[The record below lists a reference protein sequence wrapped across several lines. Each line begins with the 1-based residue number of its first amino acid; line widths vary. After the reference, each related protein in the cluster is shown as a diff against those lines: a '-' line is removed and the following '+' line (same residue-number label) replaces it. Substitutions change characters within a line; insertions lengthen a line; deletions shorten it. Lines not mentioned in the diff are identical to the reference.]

1 MFQIQIQRGTRL
13 PRLSAQADCGK
24 TTILGGA
31 ALQRC
36 DKQRVFNAAL
46 AAEAT
51 PPDFFRNLLGVS
63 PRRVSAPRILVP
75 GVAVL
80 IAGAALLPSPSRTLA
95 QLGGGGGVPTG
106 VGVAGPA
113 SGISEKDELKD
124 FHLAMAVQATDEQSA
139 AFAKVAQSTQAASD
153 RLKALQQAPASSP
166 LSDRATT
173 LDQAIEQ
180 ARLSNKNFLA
190 SFSAKQKS
198 GLKDIAK
205 KLEKADSDL
214 DKQLKA
220 FDQIVQ
226 IAQASKSGGESIPSS
241 VASLAKEL
249 VTFQDEQL
257 ALAREMGILL
267 PTGAQVLTFNLPRVT
282 TSIKVA
288 GQPVSIQATGVVSRN
303 STATPAETPAEN
315 RRNLFTLQLT
325 ADLSDLQQ
333 NITAILR
340 SKLNRSP
347 RCGERLEI
355 RQAALTPLSPASL
368 VMARLHFERW
378 VCPPA
383 QSPME
388 VAGGDGTIEVKLTP
402 SVEQKAGLALISEIT
417 RVDAE
422 RFLRDMLRSG
432 DLGDTLREQIA
443 ASVLYAMQK
452 GTDLKVTLPPAAQP
466 SATLQKAQFQDA
478 GADQLNLV
486 LEGQLQFSDQQTQ
499 QFAAQLKPAP

>member
-1 MFQIQIQRGTRL
+1 MFRIERGTRL
-13 PRLSAQADCGK
+13 PGASAQ
-24 TTILGGA
+24 
-31 ALQRC
+31 
-36 DKQRVFNAAL
+36 
-46 AAEAT
+46 
-51 PPDFFRNLLGVS
+51 GVS
-63 PRRVSAPRILVP
+63 ARRVSAPRILVP

-80 IAGAALLPSPSRTLA
+80 IVGSALLASPSRTLA
-95 QLGGGGGVPTG
+95 QLGAIGGGAPTG
-106 VGVAGPA
+106 AGVAGPA

-124 FHLAMAVQATDEQSA
+124 FHLAMAVQATDEQRA

-153 RLKALQQAPASSP
+153 RLKAFRELLQKAPASSP

-180 ARLSNKNFLA
+180 ARVSNHNFLA

-198 GLKDIAK
+198 GLKDLAK

-214 DKQLKA
+214 DRQVKTL
-220 FDQIVQ
+220 DQIVQ
-226 IAQASKSGGESIPSS
+226 IVQTSKSDGESIPSS
-241 VASLAKEL
+241 VASLGKEL
-249 VTFQDEQL
+249 ATFQDEQL
-257 ALAREMGILL
+257 ALGREMGILL
-267 PTGAQVLTFNLPRVT
+267 PTDAQALTFNLPRVT
-282 TSIKVA
+282 TAIKVA
-288 GQPVSIQATGVVSRN
+288 GQPVSIQVTGTVSRK
-303 STATPAETPAEN
+303 SAGTPAETPAEN
-315 RRNLFTLQLT
+315 GRNLFTLQLT
-325 ADLSDLQQ
+325 ADLSDVQQ
-333 NITAILR
+333 NFTAILR

-355 RQAALTPLSPASL
+355 RQATLTPLAPASL
-368 VMARLHFERW
+368 VMARVHFERW

-402 SVEQKAGLALISEIT
+402 SVEPKAGLALISEIT
-417 RVDAE
+417 RVDGE

-443 ASVLYAMQK
+443 ASVLFAMQK
-452 GTDLKVTLPPAAQP
+452 GTDLKVTLPPAAQQ

-478 GADQLNLV
+478 GADQLSLL

-499 QFAAQLKPAP
+499 QFAAQLKPAQ